1 MIRILFTGGGTGGH
15 IYPIVAVAEE
25 LKLKFIEGSEID
37 LRYLGSPESFRGLL
51 ENNGVKVSKIISAKL
66 RRYFDL
72 RNFIEIP
79 FLFPL
84 SVIQAIWKVF
94 WIMPDVLFSKGGPGS
109 LPVVL
114 ACKFYRVPII
124 IHDSDTVPGLAN
136 KLAARFANRIAVS
149 FASAGVLLSAKNP
162 KLENKIALIGN
173 PIRNSLFS
181 GEILD
186 KETAKK
192 IFGFNPKKPVILI
205 ICGSQGA
212 EKINDFIIETAG
224 ELIKNWQIL
233 HQTGIKNFKNVKQ
246 ELDSI
251 FPPEAG
257 SPLAKKNYS
266 EKLKANYKTFPY
278 FEKDLKDAYAAADL
292 VISRASGGSIFEIA
306 AFAKPSLLIPL
317 PSEVVGAH
325 QIKNAYEYAK
335 TGSAVII
342 EQENL
347 KPDIFLFQ
355 LKKLFSE
362 PEKLNQMSQAAK
374 SFSKPE
380 AARIIAEEIIKLTS

>member
-25 LKLKFIEGSEID
+25 LKLKFIEGSEIE

-51 ENNGVKVSKIISAKL
+51 ENNGIKVSKIISAKL

-84 SVIQAIWKVF
+84 SVIQAVWKVF

-136 KLAARFANRIAVS
+136 KLAARFANRIAIS
-149 FASAGVLLSAKNP
+149 FASAADIFIAKNP

-173 PIRNSLFS
+173 PIRNSLIS

-212 EKINDFIIETAG
+212 AKINDFMIETAG

-251 FPPEAG
+251 
-257 SPLAKKNYS
+257 LKNYPA
-266 EKLKANYKTFPY
+266 EEKANYKTFPY
-278 FEKDLKDAYAAADL
+278 FEKDLKDAYTAADL

-306 AFAKPSLLIPL
+306 AFGKPSILIPL
-317 PSEVVGAH
+317 PSDVVGAH

-335 TGSAVII
+335 NGAAIII

-380 AARIIAEEIIKLTS
+380 AARIIAEEIIKLTN

>member
-1 MIRILFTGGGTGGH
+1 MLKILFTGGGTGGH
-15 IYPIVAVAEE
+15 IYPILAVAEE

-37 LRYLGSPESFRGLL
+37 LHYLGSPESFRGLL
-51 ENNGVKVSKIISAKL
+51 ENNGIRVSKIISAKL

-79 FLFPL
+79 FLLPI
-84 SVIQAIWKVF
+84 SIVQAIWKIF
-94 WIMPDVLFSKGGPGS
+94 WLMPDVLFSKGGPGS

-114 ACKFYRVPII
+114 ACRFYRIPTI
-124 IHDSDTVPGLAN
+124 IHDSDAIPGLAN
-136 KLAARFANRIAVS
+136 KLAARFASRIAVS

-162 KLENKIALIGN
+162 KLENKIALVGN
-173 PIRNSLFS
+173 PIRNSLIS

-192 IFGFNPKKPVILI
+192 IFGFNPEKPVILI

-212 EKINDFIIETAG
+212 AKINDFMIETAG
-224 ELIKNWQIL
+224 ELIKDFQIL

-251 FPPEAG
+251 
-257 SPLAKKNYS
+257 LKKYS
-266 EKLKANYKTFPY
+266 AEEKANYKIVPY
-278 FEKDLKDAYAAADL
+278 FEKDLKDAYTAAEL
-292 VISRASGGSIFEIA
+292 VVSRASGGLIFEIA
-306 AFAKPSLLIPL
+306 AFGKPSILIPL

-335 TGSAVII
+335 TGGAIII
-342 EQENL
+342 EQENF

-362 PEKLNQMSQAAK
+362 PGKLNQMSQAAK

-380 AARIIAEEIIKLTS
+380 AARIIAEEIIKLVR

>member
-25 LKLKFIEGSEID
+25 LKLKFTEGSEID

-51 ENNGVKVSKIISAKL
+51 ENNGIKVSKIISAKL

-136 KLAARFANRIAVS
+136 KLAARFANRIAIS
-149 FASAGVLLSAKNP
+149 FASAADIFIAKNP

-173 PIRNSLFS
+173 PIRNSLIS

-212 EKINDFIIETAG
+212 AKINDFMIETAG

-251 FPPEAG
+251 F
-257 SPLAKKNYS
+257 
-266 EKLKANYKTFPY
+266 
-278 FEKDLKDAYAAADL
+278 
-292 VISRASGGSIFEIA
+292 
-306 AFAKPSLLIPL
+306 
-317 PSEVVGAH
+317 
-325 QIKNAYEYAK
+325 
-335 TGSAVII
+335 
-342 EQENL
+342 
-347 KPDIFLFQ
+347 
-355 LKKLFSE
+355 KKLSRGR
-362 PEKLNQMSQAAK
+362 K
-374 SFSKPE
+374 S
-380 AARIIAEEIIKLTS
+380 

>member
-1 MIRILFTGGGTGGH
+1 MLRILFTGGGTGGH

-51 ENNGVKVSKIISAKL
+51 ENNGIKVSKIISAKL

-136 KLAARFANRIAVS
+136 KLAARFANRIAIS
-149 FASAGVLLSAKNP
+149 FASAADIFIAKNP

-173 PIRNSLFS
+173 PIRNSLIS

-212 EKINDFIIETAG
+212 AKINDFMIETAG
-224 ELIKNWQIL
+224 ELIKDFQIL

-251 FPPEAG
+251 
-257 SPLAKKNYS
+257 LKNYPA
-266 EKLKANYKTFPY
+266 EEKANYKIVPY
-278 FEKDLKDAYAAADL
+278 FDKDLKDAYTAADL
-292 VISRASGGSIFEIA
+292 IISRASGGSIFEIA

-335 TGSAVII
+335 TGSALII

-355 LKKLFSE
+355 LKKLFST

-380 AARIIAEEIIKLTS
+380 AARIIAEEIVKLVR

>member
-51 ENNGVKVSKIISAKL
+51 ENNGIKVSKIISAKL

-84 SVIQAIWKVF
+84 SVIQAVWKVF

-136 KLAARFANRIAVS
+136 KLAARFANRIAIS
-149 FASAGVLLSAKNP
+149 FASAADIFIAKNP

-173 PIRNSLFS
+173 PIRNSLIS

-212 EKINDFIIETAG
+212 EKINDFMIETAG
-224 ELIKNWQIL
+224 ELIKDWQII

-251 FPPEAG
+251 
-257 SPLAKKNYS
+257 LKNYPAE
-266 EKLKANYKTFPY
+266 EKSNYKIVPY
-278 FEKDLKDAYAAADL
+278 FDKDLKDAYTAADL

-306 AFAKPSLLIPL
+306 AFGKPAILIPL
-317 PSEVVGAH
+317 LPDVVGAH

-335 TGSAVII
+335 NGAAVII

-355 LKKLFSE
+355 LKKLFST

-380 AARIIAEEIIKLTS
+380 AARIIAEEIIKLTN

>member
-37 LRYLGSPESFRGLL
+37 LRYLGSPGSFRGLL
-51 ENNGVKVSKIISAKL
+51 ENNGIKVSKIISAKL

-84 SVIQAIWKVF
+84 SVIQAVWKVF

-124 IHDSDTVPGLAN
+124 IHDSDTAPGLAN
-136 KLAARFANRIAVS
+136 KLAARFANRIAIS
-149 FASAGVLLSAKNP
+149 FASAADIFVAKNP

-173 PIRNSLFS
+173 PIRNSLIS

-212 EKINDFIIETAG
+212 EKINDFMIETAG
-224 ELIKNWQIL
+224 ELIKDWQII

-251 FPPEAG
+251 
-257 SPLAKKNYS
+257 LKNYPAE
-266 EKLKANYKTFPY
+266 EKSNYKIVPY
-278 FEKDLKDAYAAADL
+278 FDKDLKDAYTAADL
-292 VISRASGGSIFEIA
+292 VISRASGGSIFEIV
-306 AFAKPSLLIPL
+306 AFGKPAILIPL
-317 PSEVVGAH
+317 LPDVVGAH

-335 TGSAVII
+335 NGASGYY
-342 EQENL
+342 
-347 KPDIFLFQ
+347 
-355 LKKLFSE
+355 
-362 PEKLNQMSQAAK
+362 
-374 SFSKPE
+374 
-380 AARIIAEEIIKLTS
+380 

>member
-25 LKLKFIEGSEID
+25 LKLKFIEGSEIE

-51 ENNGVKVSKIISAKL
+51 ENNGIKVSKIISAKL

-84 SVIQAIWKVF
+84 SVIQAVWKVF

-136 KLAARFANRIAVS
+136 KLAARFANRIAIS
-149 FASAGVLLSAKNP
+149 FASAADIFIAKNP

-173 PIRNSLFS
+173 PIRNSLIS

-212 EKINDFIIETAG
+212 EKINDFMIETAG
-224 ELIKNWQIL
+224 ELIKDWQII

-251 FPPEAG
+251 
-257 SPLAKKNYS
+257 LKNYPAE
-266 EKLKANYKTFPY
+266 EKSNYKIVPY
-278 FEKDLKDAYAAADL
+278 FDKDLKDAYTAADL

-306 AFAKPSLLIPL
+306 AFGKPAILIPL
-317 PSEVVGAH
+317 LPDVVGAH

-335 TGSAVII
+335 NGAAVII

-355 LKKLFSE
+355 LKKLFST

-380 AARIIAEEIIKLTS
+380 AARIIAEEIIKLTN

>member
-15 IYPIVAVAEE
+15 ICPIVAVAEE

-37 LRYLGSPESFRGLL
+37 LRYLGSPGSFRGLL
-51 ENNGVKVSKIISAKL
+51 ENNGIKVSKIISAKL

-84 SVIQAIWKVF
+84 SVIQAVWKVF

-136 KLAARFANRIAVS
+136 KLAARFANRIAIS
-149 FASAGVLLSAKNP
+149 FASAADIFIAKNP

-173 PIRNSLFS
+173 PIRNSLIS

-212 EKINDFIIETAG
+212 EKINDFMIETAG
-224 ELIKNWQIL
+224 ELIKDWQII

-251 FPPEAG
+251 
-257 SPLAKKNYS
+257 LKNYPAE
-266 EKLKANYKTFPY
+266 EKSNYKIVPY
-278 FEKDLKDAYAAADL
+278 FDKDLKDAYTAADL

-306 AFAKPSLLIPL
+306 AFGKPAILIPL
-317 PSEVVGAH
+317 LPDVVGAH

-335 TGSAVII
+335 NGAAVII

-355 LKKLFSE
+355 LKKLFST

-380 AARIIAEEIIKLTS
+380 AARIIAEEIIKLTN